1 MAVTLLTGHVSR
13 ALDFYNKSDI
23 YMGIG
28 RTTPWDEGENNPP
41 TPVNTDSLQEVAG
54 YKNEETNV
62 LILYP
67 TLYPNPRTT
76 LKY

>member
-1 MAVTLLTGHVSR
+1 M
-13 ALDFYNKSDI
+13 
-23 YMGIG
+23 
-28 RTTPWDEGENNPP
+28 TP
-41 TPVNTDSLQEVAG
+41 AG